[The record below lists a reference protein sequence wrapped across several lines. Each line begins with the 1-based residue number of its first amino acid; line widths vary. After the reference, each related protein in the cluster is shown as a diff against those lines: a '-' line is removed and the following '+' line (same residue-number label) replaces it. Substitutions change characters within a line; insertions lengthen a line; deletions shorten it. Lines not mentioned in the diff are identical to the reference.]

1 MSDLDRFLRFWPIAL
16 VMGGSLLVTGCGGG
30 GGGSPTTGVTTPVT
44 PPAPPPP
51 PPPPP
56 PSVTSAEYTRSWG
69 LAAIHA
75 NTAYDAGYTGSG
87 VTVAVIDTG
96 VDSTQADLLG
106 RISSASTDI
115 VTGRNELAN
124 PSDRHGA
131 RVAGVIA
138 SNFNGTGTIGVA
150 YGSTILSIRADTAST
165 DPDCAEC
172 IFGSANL
179 ARSIDYAVAN
189 GAKVINLSL
198 GGETTLGTT
207 FEAALARATA
217 AGVVVAVAA
226 GNEGEADPTWP
237 ARYAVDSRYQG
248 SLLAVGALTQSGTL
262 ASFSNKAGVAANG
275 YIVAPGEQVVTDCDA
290 AGSCWRISG
299 TSFAAPHVAGAL
311 ALLLQAFPNISGR
324 DAVSILLRTAADL
337 GTSGTDST
345 YGRGS
350 LDLTRAFL
358 PVGTSSLAVGEG
370 ETTVLDTVEPGTNIS
385 GPFGQAMARADAL
398 TTVLTDDYNRRFVV
412 DLAGMA
418 PSASR
423 RGVGD
428 LPPPSASS
436 AVVLGGPSLAG
447 AQLAFSVEA
456 PLFED
461 MPNASAPDLLLGPQP
476 MRSARMQAA
485 FGRFSF
491 STWKG
496 EGGAPAPAGPEGRD
510 AFRIVARPDQTVQA
524 AVRVGRFAFSAEQ
537 GEAMR
542 RRPLEITEIKASR
555 YVSVTGQTAVGG
567 GVLSVTAGT
576 LDEPLGPLGSFLAP
590 GSTFALPSTTRFT
603 AAAFDLSP
611 RPGVSLRA
619 EASMGRMSGQ
629 GGLFGLDGVVSGAW
643 RLAAAADCGLVGW
656 SCAQLTFEISQ
667 PLRVEGGR
675 FTATLADAPLSY
687 EDPLTYS
694 TRRFSASPDG
704 REIDLRLGVEHSL
717 GGERRISVRGGVALE
732 PGHDASAAPELNL
745 AATYR
750 ARF

>member
-1 MSDLDRFLRFWPIAL
+1 MTGFDRILRIWPVAL
-16 VMGGSLLVTGCGGG
+16 VMGGALLVTGCGGG
-30 GGGSPTTGVTTPVT
+30 GGGGAPSTGVTTPVT
-44 PPAPPPP
+44 PPAPPP

-75 NTAYDAGYTGSG
+75 NTAYDAGYTGAG
-87 VTVAVIDTG
+87 ITVAVIDTG
-96 VDSTQADLLG
+96 VDQSQADLAG
-106 RISSASTDI
+106 RVSAASTDI

-124 PSDRHGA
+124 ADRHGT
-131 RVAGVIA
+131 RVAGIIA
-138 SNFNGTGTIGVA
+138 SNFNGAGTIGVA

-165 DPDCAEC
+165 DPDCEEC
-172 IFGSANL
+172 IFNSSNL

-198 GGETTLGTT
+198 GGETPLGST

-217 AGVVVAVAA
+217 AGVVIAASA
-226 GNEGEADPTWP
+226 GNEGEADPGWP
-237 ARYAVDSRYQG
+237 ARYAVDTRYQG
-248 SLLAVGALTQSGTL
+248 SLLAVGALSQSGTL

-275 YIVAPGEQVVTDCDA
+275 YIVAPGDQVITDCDT

-299 TSFAAPHVAGAL
+299 TSFSAPHVAGAL

-337 GTSGTDST
+337 GTTGTDST

-350 LDLTRAFL
+350 LDLTRAFQ

-370 ETTVLDTVEPGTNIS
+370 ESVTFETNEPGTS
-385 GPFGQAMARADAL
+385 LAGPFGHALARTDAL
-398 TTVLTDDYNRRFVV
+398 STVLTDDYHRRFVV
-412 DLAGMA
+412 DLAGSV
-418 PSASR
+418 PGASR

-428 LPPPSASS
+428 LPPPTASS
-436 AVVLGGPSLAG
+436 AVVLGGPSLGG
-447 AQLAFSVEA
+447 AQLAFSAEA
-456 PLFED
+456 PLFEPT
-461 MPNASAPDLLLGPQP
+461 PNASAPDMLLGPQP

-510 AFRIVARPDQTVQA
+510 AFRLVAHPDQTVQA

-537 GEAMR
+537 GEAVR
-542 RRPLEITEIKASR
+542 RRPMQTTEIKASS
-555 YVSVTGQTAVGG
+555 YVAATGQTALAG

-590 GSTFALPSTTRFT
+590 GSTFALPTSTRFT

-619 EASMGRMSGQ
+619 EASMGRMSAQ
-629 GGLFGLDGVVSGAW
+629 GGLLGLDGAVSGAW
-643 RLAAAADCGLVGW
+643 RLMAAADCDLVGW
-656 SCAQLTFEISQ
+656 SCALLTFEVSQ
-667 PLRVEGGR
+667 PLRVERGR
-675 FTATLADAPLSY
+675 FTATLADVPLSY
-687 EDPLTYS
+687 DDPLTYS

-704 REIDLRLGVEHSL
+704 REIDLRLGMERSL
-717 GGERRISVRGGVALE
+717 GGERRISVRGGVALQ
-732 PGHDASAAPELNL
+732 PGHDASADPELNL